1 MVNVRLARLILSCGL
16 FASAIVSQAQAQVSP
31 PITTS
36 EIVQRLVL
44 RNQQRALTLKHYSGM
59 RHYQLDYH
67 GFPSKLSASMTV
79 VATYDA
85 PGRKEFQIVSQSG
98 SALLRDSVFSKLLKT
113 EKEASDDINRQ
124 HTLVDPENYNFKLVG
139 LEDLA
144 GRPAYVLEVDPRF
157 KSKFLYRG
165 KIWVDATDFAVA
177 KILARPAV
185 NPSFWTKQSDI
196 DHTYAKV
203 GEFWLPARNKTVS
216 RILFGGTAT
225 LTIDYSA
232 YDVAAVPS
240 PIDASSPDP
249 VSSAIQTMP

>member
-1 MVNVRLARLILSCGL
+1 M
-16 FASAIVSQAQAQVSP
+16 
-31 PITTS
+31 TTG

-44 RNQQRALTLKHYSGM
+44 RNQQRALDLKHYSGM

-144 GRPAYVLEVDPRF
+144 GRPAYVLEVEPQIQEQVSLSRQDLGGCHRLRGCKNSRTPGGESF
-157 KSKFLYRG
+157 FL
-165 KIWVDATDFAVA
+165 D
-177 KILARPAV
+177 
-185 NPSFWTKQSDI
+185 
-196 DHTYAKV
+196 
-203 GEFWLPARNKTVS
+203 ETV
-216 RILFGGTAT
+216 
-225 LTIDYSA
+225 
-232 YDVAAVPS
+232 
-240 PIDASSPDP
+240 
-249 VSSAIQTMP
+249 